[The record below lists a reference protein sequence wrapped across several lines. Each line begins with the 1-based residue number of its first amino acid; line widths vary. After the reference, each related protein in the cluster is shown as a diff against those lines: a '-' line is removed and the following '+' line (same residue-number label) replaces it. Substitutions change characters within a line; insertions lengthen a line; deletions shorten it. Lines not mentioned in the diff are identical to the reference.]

1 MIRLRSQVF
10 LNVLKISDFN
20 KIFEFREFILTKLCK
35 GRRSEKILNF
45 YKMETETS
53 NLSLSQDMFADSDE
67 EEEISFRG
75 TEFSELKRHAK
86 SCSNWRES
94 RVFFQHQDW
103 TKPFPSHSADIWDN
117 HHVRL
122 PWSNCN
128 EFPID
133 GKIVKRYRIAFAFK
147 NTTRFFSFLNY
158 IICTY
163 LLIDDSRFKTQ

>member
-1 MIRLRSQVF
+1 
-10 LNVLKISDFN
+10 
-20 KIFEFREFILTKLCK
+20 
-35 GRRSEKILNF
+35 
-45 YKMETETS
+45 METETNDS
-53 NLSLSQDMFADSDE
+53 SFSQDMFADSDE
-67 EEEISFRG
+67 EEEVSFRG
-75 TEFSELKRHAK
+75 TEFSELKKHAK

-133 GKIVKRYRIAFAFK
+133 GKIVKRYRIAFKK
-147 NTTRFFSFLNY
+147 NMFFFIVKY
-158 IICTY
+158 ILLTY
-163 LLIDDSRFKTQ
+163 IY

>member
-1 MIRLRSQVF
+1 
-10 LNVLKISDFN
+10 
-20 KIFEFREFILTKLCK
+20 
-35 GRRSEKILNF
+35 
-45 YKMETETS
+45 METERNDS
-53 NLSLSQDMFADSDE
+53 SFSQDMFADNDE
-67 EEEISFRG
+67 EEEKVSFRG
-75 TEFSELKRHAK
+75 TEFSELKRHTK

-133 GKIVKRYRIAFAFK
+133 GKIVKRYHIAFLFFLFFIIIK
-147 NTTRFFSFLNY
+147 YVYICNT
-158 IICTY
+158 I
-163 LLIDDSRFKTQ
+163 SRLKE